1 MYVYGCRSIA
11 FVGGIDLAYNRWD
24 DGNHQVADE
33 DGLLFP
39 GKDYRQPAEGGFKP
53 VRQPGEILNTSAA
66 LDKSLKDN
74 RRGSANNSNLNL
86 NAIAMQYDE
95 QTRAIS
101 ACAVAADEK
110 QTERLLRAAPAAQNM
125 QRMDTIRDDVSE
137 VSEKESVNGQSEDS
151 EQNKDE
157 DRYEPLSPE
166 ELQVSLLL

>member
-1 MYVYGCRSIA
+1 M
-11 FVGGIDLAYNRWD
+11 GGIDLAYNRWD
-24 DGNHQVADE
+24 DSNHLVADE
-33 DGLLFP
+33 DGVLFP

-74 RRGSANNSNLNL
+74 RRGSANASTNL
-86 NAIAMQYDE
+86 NAIAMQYEE
-95 QTRAIS
+95 QSRVIS

-110 QTERLLRAAPAAQNM
+110 QTERLLRQAPSQQNC

-157 DRYEPLSPE
+157 DRYDPLSPE
-166 ELQVSLLL
+166 ELQVCYQA